1 MMIDRKCV
9 HLVLFQI
16 SNGFVLLRVATVV
29 AIYRVT
35 RNVAKMR
42 WMDQRLLKNSY
53 HTNGLVTTPFQNDDE
68 TF

>member
-16 SNGFVLLRVATVV
+16 SNGFFFGLATVV

>member
-1 MMIDRKCV
+1 MCA
-9 HLVLFQI
+9 LSTI
-16 SNGFVLLRVATVV
+16 SDFKWVLLRLATVV

-53 HTNGLVTTPFQNDDE
+53 HTNGLVTTPFLNDDE